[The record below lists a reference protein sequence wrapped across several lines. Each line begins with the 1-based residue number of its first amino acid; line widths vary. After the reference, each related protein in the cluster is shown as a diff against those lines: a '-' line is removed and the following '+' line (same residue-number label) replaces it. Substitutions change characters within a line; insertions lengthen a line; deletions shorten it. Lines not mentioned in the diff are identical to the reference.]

1 MVQSIAKRVQDQSLE
16 ENKESAMETEET
28 LLKIGEKEH
37 NIWKAKTED
46 VSGRKERLA
55 TINAAKKVSD
65 HQICGHGNCWSP
77 G

>member
-1 MVQSIAKRVQDQSLE
+1 
-16 ENKESAMETEET
+16 METEET

-55 TINAAKKVSD
+55 TINAAKKVTD
-65 HQICGHGNCWSP
+65 GQIWGHENCWSP